1 MVGDSED
8 DNVKAKVK
16 VAVDEFLLGYDYE
29 LRHRE
34 DGSLKH
40 GLGFHGALIQFA
52 RGEDEELARLANK
65 ALHGDE
71 TVAYDSGG
79 ARTASSRFWG
89 VHWHRQHKKW
99 QANYYLNHG
108 KSVHVGDFDDEEA
121 AARARDQAVR
131 DAGLEDQCQTN
142 PVDSTGA
149 LVPRELTIRLD
160 RSAVVAPDPARDPT
174 ETTSKFWGVTW
185 DKSKRQWKAKYK
197 DAIGKTRNIGRFDT
211 QEEAARAVNKA
222 IRDAGLQNKRRMNP
236 VDAMGA
242 LVPKP
247 SDAPNYAPRG
257 RSAVVAPDPPV
268 ESAPDPPV
276 GSARARHRK
285 RRSEEL
291 DADDDEDLELE
302 PDDVDDFELDA
313 DDDEDLELE
322 PDDDDGWD

>member
-1 MVGDSED
+1 
-8 DNVKAKVK
+8 
-16 VAVDEFLLGYDYE
+16 
-29 LRHRE
+29 
-34 DGSLKH
+34 
-40 GLGFHGALIQFA
+40 
-52 RGEDEELARLANK
+52 
-65 ALHGDE
+65 
-71 TVAYDSGG
+71 
-79 ARTASSRFWG
+79 
-89 VHWHRQHKKW
+89 
-99 QANYYLNHG
+99 
-108 KSVHVGDFDDEEA
+108 
-121 AARARDQAVR
+121 
-131 DAGLEDQCQTN
+131 
-142 PVDSTGA
+142 
-149 LVPRELTIRLD
+149 
-160 RSAVVAPDPARDPT
+160 
-174 ETTSKFWGVTW
+174 VTW
-185 DKSKRQWKAKYK
+185 DKGKRRWKAKYK
-197 DAIGKTRNIGRFDT
+197 DASGKTRNIGRFDT

-222 IRDAGLQNKRRMNP
+222 IRDAGLQDKRRMNP

-276 GSARARHRK
+276 ESARARHRK

>member
-1 MVGDSED
+1 MCNMMGS
-8 DNVKAKVK
+8 NPKATTK
-16 VAVDEFLLGYDYE
+16 
-29 LRHRE
+29 RRPP
-34 DGSLKH
+34 
-40 GLGFHGALIQFA
+40 
-52 RGEDEELARLANK
+52 
-65 ALHGDE
+65 
-71 TVAYDSGG
+71 
-79 ARTASSRFWG
+79 
-89 VHWHRQHKKW
+89 
-99 QANYYLNHG
+99 
-108 KSVHVGDFDDEEA
+108 
-121 AARARDQAVR
+121 ARATRRFATLVSR
-131 DAGLEDQCQTN
+131 TSARRTR
-142 PVDSTGA
+142 STRRA
-149 LVPRELTIRLD
+149 LTIRLD

-276 GSARARHRK
+276 ESARARHRK